1 MPSRRPRR
9 PTPPRPRALTHTQPF
24 ISRFSPTALA
34 SGKGGDGTVCSPGF
48 RINIPSPGPA
58 VLRGIFIP
66 TGLDAILYAIRRL
79 ADTLFC
85 AVWINTGALL
95 SIPPPS
101 ISHSV
106 SPRQHEGS
114 QQRARSLWLRER
126 HAMSRLS
133 TPRRPAT
140 TVTAGAQSVAR
151 ASEATAQPKFSEQV
165 ASLP

>member
-9 PTPPRPRALTHTQPF
+9 PTPPRPR
-24 ISRFSPTALA
+24 TAGPLSHVSA
-34 SGKGGDGTVCSPGF
+34 PQRKWQGGDDTVRSLGF